1 MPFPSPCNHWFCLF
15 LSEIFSHTISGYIYN
30 TKEKWLYSSFD
41 TMAVN
46 FVTQSQKVSLLK
58 SWLIFHCLHT
68 LSVQLSIYKWFGY
81 FLILTVGDDSTL
93 NMRMQISAR
102 VVHYF
107 SLGVPYV
114 CVCIVWHLIV
124 WQFYFDDLRK
134 FFRHSLVVESVYIC
148 VQQYTKVLFALYPQ
162 WHF

>member
-1 MPFPSPCNHWFCLF
+1 MLYTVLRKNCCAVPLTPWPSISLH
-15 LSEIFSHTISGYIYN
+15 SHRR
-30 TKEKWLYSSFD
+30 D
-41 TMAVN
+41 
-46 FVTQSQKVSLLK
+46 VSLLK
-58 SWLIFHCLHT
+58 SWLIIHCLYT
-68 LSVQLSIYKWFGY
+68 LSVLLSIYKWFGY

-93 NMRMQISAR
+93 NMRMQISAW

-134 FFRHSLVVESVYIC
+134 FIRHSLMVESVYIR

-162 WHF
+162 WHFLIFPYFSVVLSTNSGPWV